1 MKTRNKYT
9 IRIVPAIRTGA
20 ALGLAIF
27 ATTALQAQV
36 TPPPSSTPPVAT
48 DNGNPPN
55 GEKISHRAKEFLKDA
70 AQANQME
77 ISLGDIALE
86 KSQNKDVRDLAQTLR
101 TDHQMNFSQL
111 QPLAR
116 GYGVELDASLSM
128 MNKHTVS
135 HLQKANDADFDK
147 EYTTAMIK
155 DHVACIKSF
164 DKAVADV
171 QEQDIRQYA
180 QNTLPTLRGHL
191 MKAEKA
197 ARAAG
202 VDQDKIS
209 SLLKELPSSEA
220 ERGVTLNR

>member
-1 MKTRNKYT
+1 M
-9 IRIVPAIRTGA
+9 AM
-20 ALGLAIF
+20 F
-27 ATTALQAQV
+27 ATSALQAQTAPQSTII
-36 TPPPSSTPPVAT
+36 TPVVAT
-48 DNGNPPN
+48 DN
-55 GEKISHRAKEFLKDA
+55 GEKISHRAKEFLEDA

-86 KSQNKDVRDLAQTLR
+86 KSQNKDVRDLAQMLR
-101 TDHQMNFSQL
+101 TDHQMNFTQL

-116 GYGVELDASLSM
+116 SHGVELDSALSFL
-128 MNKHTVS
+128 NQHTVN
-135 HLQKANDADFDK
+135 HLQKASDADFDK

-155 DHVACIKSF
+155 DHVVCIKSF
-164 DKAVADV
+164 DKAVADI
-171 QEQDIRQYA
+171 QEQDVRQYA

-197 ARAAG
+197 ARAVG

-209 SLLKELPSSEA
+209 SLLKELPTSET